1 MTSSPTMRSAHNSTS
16 APWLALRVAHSL
28 TALHLDVDCTLTA
41 PWTVL
46 FGPSGSGKT
55 TLLRA
60 IAGLVTPDAGS
71 IQLCGQSLF
80 ARASNRAPS
89 RNLPPQSRRIGFV
102 AQSPALFPHRTAA
115 QNIAFALPSAT
126 SAAREQTV
134 PTLLRLFAAESL
146 AAQHPRQLSGGEQQR
161 IALARALAA
170 EPRALLLDEP
180 FSAMDRTSRQQ
191 SLDALRTWVRERG
204 TPVLMV
210 THDLAEAFEASNEVL
225 TLEQGRITAQGH
237 ASEVLHQARAHL
249 LRQLGVEAVAT
260 GCTYPVS

>member
-1 MTSSPTMRSAHNSTS
+1 MTP
-16 APWLALRVAHSL
+16 APWLTLRVAHRL

-71 IQLCGQSLF
+71 IQLCGQPLF
-80 ARASNRAPS
+80 ARASNCTPS
-89 RNLPPQSRRIGFV
+89 LNLSPQSRRIGFV
-102 AQSPALFPHRTAA
+102 SQSPALFPHRTAA
-115 QNIAFALPSAT
+115 QNIAFALQSAPA
-126 SAAREQTV
+126 AARESTV
-134 PTLLRLFAAESL
+134 HSLLRLFAVESL

-210 THDLAEAFEASNEVL
+210 THDLAEAFEASDEVL
-225 TLEQGRITAQGH
+225 TLEQGRITAQGR

-249 LRQLGVEAVAT
+249 LRQLGV
-260 GCTYPVS
+260 